1 MKIIVG
7 ITLLIL
13 LILLIR
19 NKIKSAVLFGSL
31 AGFYYALGYLDFKT
45 WISSYTNDSLISLML
60 LLLVSIAVEKTII
73 IEWASKFIIGKNYNL
88 SLLRLGV
95 ITCAVSAFLNNTAV
109 VASFMGIVKNNKFQ
123 APSKLLIPLSYFAIV
138 GGVITLVGT
147 STNLIIN
154 SFVVQNGLPSLK
166 MFDFFYI
173 GIALSIGMILV
184 LMIFSKLLPNYENKD
199 KNIKEHL
206 IALKVLENSSL
217 IGKSIE
223 ENKLR
228 NLEFLF
234 LVEIQR
240 NNQSITPVSH
250 NEIIN
255 AKDTLIFSGNISQLE
270 TLNKFDGLKLADGYE
285 LKESKFIDAIISPT
299 SNLIGKSVKE
309 ANFRSKFDAAI
320 ISLQR
325 GDVYIKKIG
334 ESVLQAG
341 DRMILAV
348 GKDFILRD
356 NLAKNFY
363 LLSNIKQNE
372 KLDAKKSLM
381 TIMAFLSVIVFSAL
395 NFISFTKALLICL
408 GFLLLCKFIKLDEIK
423 RRFPFDIFIIVG
435 SSLAITKVLVDSG
448 LAKDLAQL
456 ITGFF
461 RHYGVY
467 GSFIGVYLLTLL
479 LTEFITN
486 NAAAAL
492 AFPIGFATAQALGVN
507 PLPFI
512 FAVAYGASAGFM
524 IPHGYQTHLMV
535 SSLCDYKMT
544 DFIKIGAIVSIVYS
558 AIVLI
563 GIPLIFNF

>member
-1 MKIIVG
+1 
-7 ITLLIL
+7 
-13 LILLIR
+13 
-19 NKIKSAVLFGSL
+19 
-31 AGFYYALGYLDFKT
+31 
-45 WISSYTNDSLISLML
+45 
-60 LLLVSIAVEKTII
+60 
-73 IEWASKFIIGKNYNL
+73 
-88 SLLRLGV
+88 
-95 ITCAVSAFLNNTAV
+95 
-109 VASFMGIVKNNKFQ
+109 
-123 APSKLLIPLSYFAIV
+123 
-138 GGVITLVGT
+138 
-147 STNLIIN
+147 
-154 SFVVQNGLPSLK
+154 
-166 MFDFFYI
+166 
-173 GIALSIGMILV
+173 
-184 LMIFSKLLPNYENKD
+184 ENKD

-255 AKDTLIFSGNISQLE
+255 AKDTLIFSGDISQLE

-325 GDVYIKKIG
+325 GDVHIKKIG

-372 KLDAKKSLM
+372 KLDTKKSLL

-395 NFISFTKALLICL
+395 NCISFTKALLICL
-408 GFLLLCKFIKLDEIK
+408 GFLLLCKFIKL
-423 RRFPFDIFIIVG
+423 
-435 SSLAITKVLVDSG
+435 
-448 LAKDLAQL
+448 
-456 ITGFF
+456 
-461 RHYGVY
+461 
-467 GSFIGVYLLTLL
+467 
-479 LTEFITN
+479 
-486 NAAAAL
+486 
-492 AFPIGFATAQALGVN
+492 
-507 PLPFI
+507 
-512 FAVAYGASAGFM
+512 
-524 IPHGYQTHLMV
+524 
-535 SSLCDYKMT
+535 
-544 DFIKIGAIVSIVYS
+544 
-558 AIVLI
+558 
-563 GIPLIFNF
+563 

>member
-1 MKIIVG
+1 
-7 ITLLIL
+7 
-13 LILLIR
+13 
-19 NKIKSAVLFGSL
+19 
-31 AGFYYALGYLDFKT
+31 
-45 WISSYTNDSLISLML
+45 
-60 LLLVSIAVEKTII
+60 
-73 IEWASKFIIGKNYNL
+73 
-88 SLLRLGV
+88 
-95 ITCAVSAFLNNTAV
+95 
-109 VASFMGIVKNNKFQ
+109 
-123 APSKLLIPLSYFAIV
+123 
-138 GGVITLVGT
+138 
-147 STNLIIN
+147 
-154 SFVVQNGLPSLK
+154 
-166 MFDFFYI
+166 
-173 GIALSIGMILV
+173 
-184 LMIFSKLLPNYENKD
+184 MIFSKLLPNYENKD

-334 ESVLQAG
+334 KSVLQAG

-372 KLDAKKSLM
+372 KLDAKK
-381 TIMAFLSVIVFSAL
+381 A
-395 NFISFTKALLICL
+395 
-408 GFLLLCKFIKLDEIK
+408 
-423 RRFPFDIFIIVG
+423 
-435 SSLAITKVLVDSG
+435 
-448 LAKDLAQL
+448 
-456 ITGFF
+456 
-461 RHYGVY
+461 
-467 GSFIGVYLLTLL
+467 
-479 LTEFITN
+479 
-486 NAAAAL
+486 
-492 AFPIGFATAQALGVN
+492 
-507 PLPFI
+507 
-512 FAVAYGASAGFM
+512 
-524 IPHGYQTHLMV
+524 
-535 SSLCDYKMT
+535 
-544 DFIKIGAIVSIVYS
+544 
-558 AIVLI
+558 
-563 GIPLIFNF
+563 

>member
-19 NKIKSAVLFGSL
+19 NKIKPAVLFGSL

-285 LKESKFIDAIISPT
+285 LKESKFIDAIIS
-299 SNLIGKSVKE
+299 
-309 ANFRSKFDAAI
+309 
-320 ISLQR
+320 LQR

-334 ESVLQAG
+334 KSVLQAG

-408 GFLLLCKFIKLDEIK
+408 GFLLLCKFIKLDEVK

-461 RHYGVY
+461 GHYGVY